1 MKVAIPQL
9 GPVIAPCFEAAT
21 TFFIASEV
29 SGQLENIQTV
39 KCIGSEGYRRVR
51 LMRVHEVDTLICNGI
66 KNLYRDMLVAS
77 GVRVISR
84 ISATVEQALADLRS
98 GSLVASRQAPDS
110 GDTVCDMPRRELLEW
125 ARRLF
130 EQRGYVVTLVPGE
143 DAFLIDMI
151 AEISC
156 PQCGRPVR
164 VAICCGAHAYR
175 STIEITE
182 FHHNTRLD
190 YHARVYVSPSNP
202 TIETCCHD
210 YGIELVDPSVD
221 GAMDVETGSRRLP
234 ILKGQIRDHERLSL
248 P

>member
-1 MKVAIPQL
+1 MKIAMPQL
-9 GPVIAPCFEAAT
+9 GPLIAPCFEAAT

-29 SGQLENIQTV
+29 DGELGDIQTV

-51 LMRVHEVDTLICNGI
+51 LMRVHEVDTLVCNGI

-77 GVRVISR
+77 GVCVIGR

-98 GSLVASRQAPDS
+98 GSLAASRQAPDS
-110 GDTVCDMPRRELLEW
+110 GDTVCDMPHGELQEW
-125 ARRLF
+125 AKKLF
-130 EQRGYVVTLVPGE
+130 EQHGYVVTSGPGE
-143 DAFLIDMI
+143 DAFLVDMI
-151 AEISC
+151 AQISC
-156 PQCGRPVR
+156 PECGRPVR

-202 TIETCCHD
+202 TIEKCCHD
-210 YGIELVDPSVD
+210 YGIELVDPSVG
-221 GAMDVETGSRRLP
+221 GAMEVETPSHRLP
-234 ILKGQIRDHERLSL
+234 ILKGQIRDHERLSV